1 MPCLKYFPCPVVCT
15 DRNLSKM
22 KNTEIVLRTYDCTG
36 CGRCV
41 EACRRGVLRLADNGQ
56 CRFVQVADAARC
68 AGCRACERSCRN
80 KAIVIR
86 KIEPRKTAPKHILRG
101 ALPIVLALA
110 LALPWSS
117 DPEAWQ
123 AVNYWKIFGLL
134 VLFHLIFCHLQIP
147 EFLKNNNKP

>member
-1 MPCLKYFPCPVVCT
+1 MP
-15 DRNLSKM
+15 R
-22 KNTEIVLRTYDCTG
+22 LRTLLPQQSHRHPQD
-36 CGRCV
+36 RP
-41 EACRRGVLRLADNGQ
+41 
-56 CRFVQVADAARC
+56 
-68 AGCRACERSCRN
+68 
-80 KAIVIR
+80 
-86 KIEPRKTAPKHILRG
+86 PRKTAPKHILRG
-101 ALPIVLALA
+101 VLPIVLALA

>member
-1 MPCLKYFPCPVVCT
+1 MSKHAAAEFSAWPTT
-15 DRNLSKM
+15 DNAASCKSPTPHAAR
-22 KNTEIVLRTYDCTG
+22 
-36 CGRCV
+36 
-41 EACRRGVLRLADNGQ
+41 
-56 CRFVQVADAARC
+56 DAAP
-68 AGCRACERSCRN
+68 ANAPAATKPSSS
-80 KAIVIR
+80 
-86 KIEPRKTAPKHILRG
+86 EPRKTAPKHILRG

>member
-1 MPCLKYFPCPVVCT
+1 
-15 DRNLSKM
+15 M

-110 LALPWSS
+110 FALPWSS
-117 DPEAWQ
+117 APEAWQ

-147 EFLKNNNKP
+147 EFLNNNNKP

>member
-1 MPCLKYFPCPVVCT
+1 MSKHAAAESSAWPTT
-15 DRNLSKM
+15 DN
-22 KNTEIVLRTYDCTG
+22 
-36 CGRCV
+36 
-41 EACRRGVLRLADNGQ
+41 
-56 CRFVQVADAARC
+56 AASC
-68 AGCRACERSCRN
+68 KSPTPHAAPGCRVCERSCRN

>member
-1 MPCLKYFPCPVVCT
+1 
-15 DRNLSKM
+15 M

-56 CRFVQVADAARC
+56 CRFVQVADAASC
-68 AGCRACERSCRN
+68 AECRACERSCSN
-80 KAIVIR
+80 KAIV
-86 KIEPRKTAPKHILRG
+86 PKHILRG

-147 EFLKNNNKP
+147 EFLKKNNKP

>member
-1 MPCLKYFPCPVVCT
+1 V
-15 DRNLSKM
+15 
-22 KNTEIVLRTYDCTG
+22 
-36 CGRCV
+36 
-41 EACRRGVLRLADNGQ
+41 
-56 CRFVQVADAARC
+56 
-68 AGCRACERSCRN
+68 
-80 KAIVIR
+80 
-86 KIEPRKTAPKHILRG
+86 
-101 ALPIVLALA
+101 LPIVLALA